1 MATQGSPAVARHR
14 LRLALRKAREAQ
26 DLTQGQVAEA
36 LDWSLSKLQRI
47 EGGENSI
54 SPTDTRALL
63 QVLSVT
69 DTATVDDLVNEAR
82 QARTRGK
89 WDDPRYRE
97 HLTPSMK
104 ALFEFESHAK
114 AIRAFQTVLVPGPL
128 QTPELAR
135 HVISGWSEELSDE
148 ERAVR
153 LEFRLSR
160 RHVLERQ
167 DPPDYRLALD
177 QSVLYRDV
185 GGPVVFAGQL
195 EQLLDD
201 HRAGRIDLRIV
212 PFRVPAIVALGL
224 PFSVMSLDGDDD
236 SVLYRESHLIDELV
250 TTSEKVQRHLQ
261 LFDLLWHQ
269 SFSKK
274 ESERLLE
281 ERVARL
287 LEEPDQEPT
296 RST

>member
-14 LRLALRKAREAQ
+14 LRLALRKAREAK
-26 DLTQGQVAEA
+26 DLTQGEVAA
-36 LDWSLSKLQRI
+36 SLDWSLSKLQRI

-54 SPTDTRALL
+54 SATDTRALL
-63 QVLSVT
+63 QILGVT
-69 DTATVDDLVNEAR
+69 DGPTVEALVNDAR
-82 QARTRGK
+82 QARKRST
-89 WDDPRYRE
+89 WDEPRFRE
-97 HLTPSMK
+97 FLTPAMK
-104 ALFEFESHAK
+104 ALVEFESHARV
-114 AIRAFQTVLVPGPL
+114 IRAFQTVLVPGPL

-135 HVISGWSEELSDE
+135 HVISSWSDELSEE

-160 RHVLERQ
+160 RQVLARPQ
-167 DPPDYRLALD
+167 PPAYLVALD

-185 GGPVVFAGQL
+185 GGPAVFASQL
-195 EQLLDD
+195 RQLLADL
-201 HRAGRIDLRIV
+201 RGGRIELRIV

-236 SVLYRESHLIDELV
+236 SVLYRESHLVDELV
-250 TTSEKVQRHLQ
+250 TTPEKVRRHLQ
-261 LFDLLWHQ
+261 LFDLLWQQ
-269 SFSKK
+269 SFSKE

-287 LEEPDQEPT
+287 LEAPDQAPT